1 MTDKYLRLEGFSK
14 QIRGTMISTAD
25 YCSRNI
31 HWGGSLSCVEI
42 LNSICSL
49 LLNAPDVNS
58 VQDINERLIVSKGH
72 AALALYAVFYQY
84 GLIDDFRQDYQK
96 DGGIFSEELAVGTEL
111 GVTCS
116 TGSLGLGLPYAV
128 GKALKTKMKGE
139 DKKIYVLMGDGECDE
154 GSVWESVMFAAQK
167 KLDNLCLIIDRNHLQ
182 LDGHTD
188 EIVALNDLEGVFKSF
203 GWNAMTVCGHS
214 YPELDKAFSHQTSGR
229 PTVIIADTVKGK
241 GISFMENNHIWH
253 DRILNRD
260 LLEQAKREVGL
271 CSK

>member
-1 MTDKYLRLEGFSK
+1 
-14 QIRGTMISTAD
+14 
-25 YCSRNI
+25 
-31 HWGGSLSCVEI
+31 
-42 LNSICSL
+42 
-49 LLNAPDVNS
+49 
-58 VQDINERLIVSKGH
+58 
-72 AALALYAVFYQY
+72 
-84 GLIDDFRQDYQK
+84 
-96 DGGIFSEELAVGTEL
+96 
-111 GVTCS
+111 
-116 TGSLGLGLPYAV
+116 
-128 GKALKTKMKGE
+128 
-139 DKKIYVLMGDGECDE
+139 
-154 GSVWESVMFAAQK
+154 MFAAQK